1 MNISKYKNFIWDWNG
16 TLLND
21 VSYCVSSMNTLL
33 KERGMP
39 QLTLNKYQDIFTF
52 PVETYYKKLGFDFSV
67 ESFDKIGHE
76 FMKLYFRDLHTCSL
90 FPDVVSVLARLKK
103 MGKQQFI
110 LSAMEH
116 DSLKKELK
124 NKGII
129 DYFQAVY
136 GIDNHL
142 AAGKIDRAKQ
152 MIEKYDIDVKQSVV
166 IGDTLHD
173 KEVAMA
179 LGCDI
184 IFVAKGHISLSRLQ
198 ESNSKVIMDFKE
210 LFD

>member
-1 MNISKYKNFIWDWNG
+1 MNIGKYKNIIWDWNG

-21 VSYCVSSMNTLL
+21 VNYCVSRMNILL
-33 KERGMP
+33 KARDMP
-39 QLTLNKYQDIFTF
+39 QLTLSKYQDIFTF
-52 PVETYYKKLGFDFSV
+52 PVEVYYKKLGFDFSV
-67 ESFDKIGHE
+67 ESFDKVGHE
-76 FMKLYFRDLHTCSL
+76 FMNLYFKELQTCTL
-90 FPDVVSVLARLKK
+90 FPDVVTVLDKLEKA
-103 MGKQQFI
+103 GKQQFV

-116 DSLKKELK
+116 QSLKEELK

-129 DYFQAVY
+129 DFFQAVY

-142 AAGKIDRAKQ
+142 AAGKLDRAKQ
-152 MIEKYDIDVKQSVV
+152 MIKKYNMDVKQSVM

-173 KEVAMA
+173 KEVAQA

-184 IFVAKGHISLSRLQ
+184 IFVANGHCSLSRLQ
-198 ESNSKVIMDFKE
+198 ESNSIVIMDFKE